1 MIIIYDFDG
10 TLTPYSLPQYEILR
24 QTGYTDEILMKRINK
39 EIENGNAIGIYDS
52 YYKCYRD
59 ILRENEIIMSR
70 NNICLGAK
78 SVKFNNGVI
87 EYFKKFQSSKTGI
100 KHYIVTSGI
109 KDYIEETA
117 ISKLVDGIYGVTLK
131 KENEMLRDVDF
142 LLTDEKKVEV
152 IRKIQ
157 NENNG
162 TQEIVYFG
170 DGLTDKFAFEYI
182 HSIGGKNIFISS
194 NEKSKEN
201 YKKLN
206 INQIIDECF
215 DSDFSID
222 SKISKYIESRIE
234 GSLAIK

>member
-39 EIENGNAIGIYDS
+39 EIENGNAVGIYDS

-59 ILRENEIIMSR
+59 ILRENGIIMSR

-78 SVKFNNGVI
+78 NVKFNNGVI

-117 ISKLVDGIYGVTLK
+117 ISKLVDGIYGVTFK
-131 KENEMLRDVDF
+131 KENEMLEDIDF

-152 IRKIQ
+152 IRRIQ
-157 NENNG
+157 SENNE

-170 DGLTDKFAFEYI
+170 DGLTDKFAFEYV
-182 HSIGGKNIFISS
+182 HSIGGKNIFILS

-222 SKISKYIESRIE
+222 SKISKYIESKIE
-234 GSLAIK
+234 ESLAIK

>member
-39 EIENGNAIGIYDS
+39 EIENGNAVGIYDS

-59 ILRENEIIMSR
+59 ILRENGIIMSR

-78 SVKFNNGVI
+78 NVKFNNGVI

>member
-39 EIENGNAIGIYDS
+39 EIENGNAVGIYDS

-59 ILRENEIIMSR
+59 ILRENGIIMSR

-78 SVKFNNGVI
+78 NVKFNNGVI

-222 SKISKYIESRIE
+222 SKISKYIESKIE
-234 GSLAIK
+234 ESLAIK

>member
-24 QTGYTDEILMKRINK
+24 QAGYTDEILMKRINK
-39 EIENGNAIGIYDS
+39 EIENGNAVGIYDS

-59 ILRENEIIMSR
+59 ILRENGIIMSR

-78 SVKFNNGVI
+78 NVKFNNGVI